1 MNDRPSRRH
10 FCFGAWLFCGGAGR
24 RRDAKTRRRGD
35 GVDEGQHDRDENA
48 GLKMTAFFVG
58 LQKKGG
64 VKKCNVASSPTS
76 TTAAAAAA
84 HSSKNGG
91 GIFCWY
97 ISVFKRLHYSTYAL
111 EKKGGVKKMVLGHR
125 RAAAA
130 AAVARAVVVIRQK
143 VHTRRA

>member
-1 MNDRPSRRH
+1 M
-10 FCFGAWLFCGGAGR
+10 
-24 RRDAKTRRRGD
+24 
-35 GVDEGQHDRDENA
+35 DEGQHDRDENA

-125 RAAAA
+125 RSGG
-130 AAVARAVVVIRQK
+130 VTNEQQQCSSYKVVVIRQK